1 MSLRLLL
8 AAALV
13 PVLCAAAPASQP
25 LPVEHRI
32 EAPEARQGVASD
44 GSSVYVIDNSM
55 IGRYR
60 IRDGKKIASWSGD
73 PEAFPHLNSCT
84 LAEGEL
90 VCATSNY
97 PALPQTSAI
106 EFFDPVSLEH
116 VRSVSL
122 GFGPGSLTVIDRHEG
137 AWWAV
142 YANYDAKGGEPGR
155 DHRYTLVARLD
166 DTFRIERGWTLPQAV
181 LERLAPKSLSGAS
194 WGADGRLYA
203 SGHDLP
209 EIYVLELPE
218 AGSVLSLVATLS
230 VATHGQAI
238 DFDPVKEQLLWSI
251 DRDTR
256 TVVASRVPPQPGD

>member
-1 MSLRLLL
+1 MSMRLLL
-8 AAALV
+8 AAA
-13 PVLCAAAPASQP
+13 VLPFVGAASPASPP
-25 LPVEHRI
+25 LPVEHRF
-32 EAPEARQGVASD
+32 EAAEARQGVASD
-44 GSSVYVIDNSM
+44 GTTVYVIDNST

-60 IRDGKKIASWSGD
+60 IRDGQKIASWQGD

-106 EFFDPVSLEH
+106 EIFDPVSLKH

-122 GFGPGSLTVIDRHEG
+122 GFGPGSLTVVDRHAG

-142 YANYDAKGGEPGR
+142 FANYDAKGGEPGR

-166 DTFRIERGWTLPQAV
+166 EAFRIERSWALPPAV

-209 EIYVLELPE
+209 EIYVFELPE
-218 AGSVLSLVATLS
+218 AGSELRLVATLP
-230 VATHGQAI
+230 VASHGQAI
-238 DFDPVKEQLLWSI
+238 DFDPVDDGLLWSI
-251 DRDTR
+251 DRESR
-256 TVVASRVPPQPGD
+256 TVFASRVQPQPGK